1 MSRKSA
7 TRKSTSLW
15 EKCEVCQA
23 VISQKD
29 HATHLNGS
37 CPQAPEAWNHAY
49 IMDGVLYSTLEQL
62 PSVESLK
69 NLPSQE
75 REKLVLL
82 SQSALQICGMVIGD
96 PVIISSKG
104 NSAVKIAWPTS
115 EKSVTSVLMIK
126 EGLEMFRGQ
135 FGDQI
140 CVRKLNVKPLPA
152 QEVRLKPLTHIET
165 SSDLSLLI
173 HHQYNSSIISV
184 RNRLRILHY
193 GRPLTFE
200 VTDIKPYKMCDVNI
214 EEAADDI
221 SRLKIEESETF
232 SESCQVKKSV
242 EVMNDIEVYSV
253 ISSTSWVLQRT
264 SALPAD
270 DKQDITV
277 DDVGGMVD
285 IVNEITELMNLA
297 FGDVKPFAGL
307 RPTRGV
313 LLHGPP
319 GAGKSFIARAIAN
332 SSGASVTYLHS
343 SELTSDAKAKL
354 SALSSAQGQHV
365 AIIDDV
371 DVTCRKRG
379 PGSVSL
385 CLLLDSLHSA
395 ASRVIVLATTRHP
408 DDLDPTLRR
417 PGRLEREI
425 EVGVPNPAARLDILG
440 RLLPDVTHDVLSD
453 AAAAAHGFVPA
464 DLASLASHAVLSA
477 ARHGA
482 SQPVKDD
489 FAAAFLQVR
498 PSALREVLV
507 QVPNVQWSDIGGQHD
522 LKLKL
527 RQAVEW
533 PLRHP
538 QAFSRLG
545 ISPPRGVL
553 MFGPP
558 GCSKTMIAKALATE
572 SKLNF
577 ISIKG
582 PELFSKWVG
591 ESERAVREV
600 FRRARLVAPA
610 IVFFDELDALGGVR
624 GDGGGSNNVQERVLA
639 QLLTEMDGVTPLG
652 NVTVVGATNRPDRI
666 DKALLRPGRLDRIIY
681 VPLPDA
687 DTRREI
693 FMLQLGRRTPV
704 ASDVNVEELVQ
715 STEGYSGAEVL
726 AVCHEAA
733 LKALEDDLETDV
745 VAHKHFQA
753 ALQIVT
759 PRTPPSLLKLYETYL
774 QS

>member
-1 MSRKSA
+1 MSRKST

-23 VISQKD
+23 VIAQKD
-29 HATHLNGS
+29 HAAHLNGS
-37 CPQAPEAWNHAY
+37 CPQPSELWSHAY
-49 IMDGVLYSTLEQL
+49 IKDSVLYSTLEQV

-75 REKLVLL
+75 HEKMVLL
-82 SQSALQICGMVIGD
+82 SQSAIQICGMVIGD
-96 PVIISSKG
+96 PVIVSSKG
-104 NSAVKIAWPTS
+104 YSAVKIVWPTS
-115 EKSVTSVLMIK
+115 AKSLTSVLMIK
-126 EGLEMFRGQ
+126 EGLEIFRGK
-135 FGDQI
+135 FGDPV
-140 CVRKLNVKPLPA
+140 CVKKLNVTPLPA
-152 QEVRLKPLTHIET
+152 QEVKLNPMTQIET
-165 SSDLSLLI
+165 TSDLSVLI

-184 RNRLRILHY
+184 RNRLRVLHY
-193 GRPLTFE
+193 GRALTFE
-200 VTDIKPYKMCDVNI
+200 VTDIKPHKVCDVNI
-214 EEAADDI
+214 ENMADDI
-221 SRLKIEESETF
+221 SKLKIEESE
-232 SESCQVKKSV
+232 SVGESCCVNKTEKV
-242 EVMNDIEVYSV
+242 VNNTEFYSV
-253 ISSTSWVLQRT
+253 VNSTSWVLRQT
-264 SALPAD
+264 NSLPVD
-270 DKQDITV
+270 DKQDVNV
-277 DDVGGMVD
+277 DNVGGMED

-297 FGDVKPFAGL
+297 LGNVKPFAGL
-307 RPTRGV
+307 QPTRGV

-319 GAGKSFIARAIAN
+319 GAGKSFIARALAN

-343 SELTSDAKAKL
+343 SELTSGAKAKL
-354 SALSSAQGQHV
+354 SALSSSQGRHV

-395 ASRVIVLATTRHP
+395 ASRVFVLATTRHP

-425 EVGVPNPAARLDILG
+425 EVGVPSPAARLDILG
-440 RLLPDVTHDVLSD
+440 RLLPDVTSDVLSD

-464 DLASLASHAVLSA
+464 DLTALVSHAALSA
-477 ARHGA
+477 ARRGD

-489 FAAAFLQVR
+489 FAAAFLHVK

-507 QVPNVQWSDIGGQHD
+507 QVPNVRWSDIGGQHD

-538 QAFSRLG
+538 EAFSRLG

-693 FMLQLGRRTPV
+693 LMLQLGRKTPV
-704 ASDVNVEELVQ
+704 ASNVNIEELVQ

-733 LKALEDDLETDV
+733 LKALEDDLETSV
-745 VAHKHFQA
+745 VAHEHFQA
-753 ALQIVT
+753 ALRIVT